1 MKTKIKH
8 LSKSTISMLLVLL
21 MVVSSVTAGIIATS
35 AAIVDG
41 DSKVG
46 ATQKF
51 TPGSTIYIDKSS
63 FTSYPGDSPSDKI
76 VAKFYYYDSH
86 DAYPSNADPTYV
98 EAEDV
103 DTNIYKVTVPNNE
116 WLGYIKIYGKNG
128 SNVFNPTT
136 FLSVDDMGSNNC
148 VKITGWNSSEWS
160 TYTPSSGYY
169 LHIGTNNNPTGWSH
183 YLTSDTME
191 FTITPSDIGQS
202 SFNTNNYYVGISS
215 STSVTNMYS
224 QGDKTVT
231 VVDGGG
237 LSSCGKEGP
246 VNQGGHNYNMA
257 RFRLSDSDS
266 PSITVSVTASG
277 SSTTYTITAASAP
290 VTAKLVLAGNKA
302 LVGDGNSWKNNES
315 GKEAPADLI
324 KDPDSGVYTW
334 TLNDVA
340 ASEDLE
346 FRIVKDGTWTSPTGA
361 SSSGNYSFTADSNTN
376 TGSITKAGSDNIK
389 FAINNRSNITFTY
402 TASTGTTTIKA
413 VNSLVDFD
421 GYYLVGRISKYT
433 DKNRTEEISAAEG
446 KTDTDGQYYPGK
458 WYFSSTSTKLLF
470 EHDTV
475 NTNRY
480 YIDTYKTI
488 SELSPLDNTGAFGT
502 GTTGQYF
509 AVYDKNRWWGDEEE
523 TNGANNFQ
531 NKRDNSNAITTAKTD
546 ALNSFGKELM
556 FNDKSSNS
564 DGYVRIWIDVSDVTQ
579 NTGEGNMKIWYEVI
593 NETLPIAKSVTLA
606 ASPNETTIGTN
617 ISLIATLTGRT
628 DATAGAELTYTFYD
642 GDAEIG
648 SVTTADSTATLAGVT
663 SGTAGV
669 HNYKVVVST
678 EAAYSKT
685 DAYNTSETVTK
696 TYRSVQASATAKFK
710 ENNLYV
716 TKDITA
722 ADHAA
727 SPDWL
732 IESEHAAAQQIFS
745 IDAKNFDYSEGD
757 ITDSDSYEFAMSN
770 SAAYDLN
777 FQEYTVDE
785 SLNQY
790 CDITLGTKIVTI
802 DGEEVSIRTY
812 IVKPRKNCKNP
823 VIYFNTAAD
832 KRTVYAVAEYVGD
845 TSQNVDT
852 TNKYVTYYFAEPVS
866 DNAITD
872 PSTASGNN
880 HDGLRIIA
888 WNSSYAKGSD
898 AASDSN
904 NYGPKAYDV
913 ITPVNVNGSN
923 SIYVNTSELYTGAI
937 GSGYQGSQ
945 EFKVYSVKLPVQM
958 TSFRFVKSN
967 DTAIDS
973 EYLWSRNKREDTGP
987 HSDVLNPNR
996 IYLYFSAHANGDSTV
1011 GWNRTVGI
1019 ILDEHLWTD
1028 NTSSSATNQV
1038 DTEEVKA
1045 NLINYKDISSIDNPK
1060 SEAVNTNLSTMYS
1073 TSGTP
1078 YTLYFGNFWAVN
1090 SDTGLTRYHKYY
1102 NLAQSGKENN
1112 DGDGTED
1119 TRMYYSAIQNY
1130 VGMTVSSKTNK
1141 MGYGY
1146 LMDTQSNDGDGVSTA
1161 KVNPLFD
1168 YDNLVSGGAASLV
1181 KQNIDFPMNKA
1192 TFNGI
1197 TTYSYDS
1204 TTDYNRLYDA
1214 SDEKFVVQG
1223 DKGTSTAGYWGN
1235 YAYGQD
1241 SDGKNYA
1248 GFFPF
1253 GGNNNKYSNTGFAAE
1268 FDMTFY
1274 MTNSGKLKGKDDSE
1288 QDIMFSFSGDDD
1300 VWVYV
1305 DGVKV
1310 LDLGGDH
1317 KVSAGVINFSEGKVY
1332 YKSAAIDAAKVNNNK
1347 GIVKDSTDVWAAGN
1361 ANYIKAVD
1369 LVDLLASYGVDFKKN
1384 DSSQP
1389 HTFQMFYMERGAFQS
1404 NCAISY
1410 NLPMASGLNI
1420 KNVVTTDNVNPG
1432 LVEATLKSANKDY
1445 FTYTMQEK
1453 ITDTDDYDVLRNK
1466 YSAATEYNLDFSTG
1480 IDLETPLYPYWYE
1493 TKRDV
1498 TYDDSELG
1506 NDSYKLSKSG
1516 SQPSGD
1522 GSKSQ
1527 KNDYNNSTFKD
1538 VANNV
1543 YTLGDTNLVPHT
1555 ETAVGE
1561 ETKTYGD
1568 VTGRTDSS
1576 GQFHLLYGQ
1585 TAKFENKID
1594 PYSLI
1599 SIKQTQSLGTVDT
1612 SGGVLG
1618 FTSTTYKTGDYYL
1631 TSYSI
1636 YDERSMSY
1644 IVKPQAVKA
1653 QNTSDI
1659 FAYDTTNTA
1668 TNPDGGT
1675 KSFYFASYKNNN
1687 DPNPSMTVTFTNDVA
1702 VGTLR
1707 VEKAVSGVAKAGD
1720 KFRFKVYFANV
1731 FGDTRQTEYREMPDL
1746 VYYIYNAGGSLAYT
1760 TPRTYGSGIVL
1771 EAGQYAE
1778 IKGVPVET
1786 AYQVREVTKSGY
1798 TLKEIDKTVVKPNNA
1813 AVDTASLGIDL
1824 TDATKFTDDPATGT
1838 KVERAAAQFYNEKFD
1853 PRDVTIDNLPTGCAG
1868 GTTKAKYDAGTN
1880 LTYYVNM
1887 IPTVMQTLVDDY
1899 RNYVSVSNVKF
1910 TNEGESF
1917 KVRIR
1922 YYDRKQVEGSYA
1934 QINPEGTY
1942 FDVKINNYTDY
1953 IVSDEDGN
1961 LVSINFQEMIKSA
1974 LTNFVLSDIITNEVD
1989 DYIAWSSQA
1998 DAVGVSGITT
2008 YTNAKTGE
2016 KYTSTPYHTNYISQP
2031 QSSGQKWV
2039 NYFTNTTEDDSIE
2052 EADIDTPE
2060 KYESIKGIT
2069 VWCFNTPK
2077 TYDVRV
2083 HYAKNADELTAGST
2097 KNINGTNVT
2106 INVAMGDTKTYSF
2119 YYNQRFGKVSP
2130 DPKAN
2135 EVGFMEQYDKVGYT
2149 NYFPNNSEDFASE
2162 IGEKKFIYWAY
2173 DAAGQQVASTDP
2185 LYAYRVTKPFDLY
2198 AVYGSEVLSE
2208 DVYGLTIFDNATES
2222 YVEDGTDGVPV
2233 KKTRINTIFNA
2244 YNLVDFDPKLRR
2256 PALINIFLSK
2266 QIRENPT
2273 YWTDARINE
2282 LFEKYKGQLKDLI
2295 TTYGVNGSF
2304 RQSKSFTSEIHE
2316 FNLTLTTYGYVYAA
2330 EKSIDTEVEGL
2341 TKATLTNKN
2350 RMQFVTKYTTKDL
2363 HPDYTDDD
2371 KNNKGYLN
2379 KNVCFISV
2387 GAMYYGTSD
2396 SSKWIISDNCLIRR
2410 FDSVDVTT
2418 KP

>member
-8 LSKSTISMLLVLL
+8 LSKSTISLLLVLL
-21 MVVSSVTAGIIATS
+21 MVISSVTVGIIATS

-41 DSKVG
+41 DGNVG
-46 ATQKF
+46 ATVDADSSVGAQMDF
-51 TPGSTIYIDKSS
+51 YLDTTTNWGSATAKYDAWVFGDTITDYWVDFSQVDSTYIWKTSITDEATGVKVYRRSTSS
-63 FTSYPGDSPSDKI
+63 TSHSFGDSDKWNTAEPSG
-76 VAKFYYYDSH
+76 SRGT
-86 DAYPSNADPTYV
+86 SN
-98 EAEDV
+98 
-103 DTNIYKVTVPNNE
+103 
-116 WLGYIKIYGKNG
+116 
-128 SNVFNPTT
+128 
-136 FLSVDDMGSNNC
+136 C
-148 VKITGWNSSEWS
+148 ITITDWNTGVWS
-160 TYTPSSGYY
+160 TYSTDYY
-169 LHIGTNNNPTGWSH
+169 IHLAKGDNNYDDWPATGTLIGTEGADFTIEANQIYCFGINQSSTDKNNLINMPASNDIVKSGDIAFAESNTSLGGGTGAKFRTNSAGTMNIK
-183 YLTSDTME
+183 YDGTTLTLTFNGTPVSDT
-191 FTITPSDIGQS
+191 
-202 SFNTNNYYVGISS
+202 
-215 STSVTNMYS
+215 
-224 QGDKTVT
+224 
-231 VVDGGG
+231 
-237 LSSCGKEGP
+237 
-246 VNQGGHNYNMA
+246 
-257 RFRLSDSDS
+257 
-266 PSITVSVTASG
+266 
-277 SSTTYTITAASAP
+277 
-290 VTAKLVLAGNKA
+290 LVLAGNKA
-302 LVGDGNSWKNNES
+302 LVGEEYKWKNNSAE
-315 GKEAPADLI
+315 KPARSDLI
-324 KDPDSGVYTW
+324 KNPDSGVYTW

-361 SSSGNYSFTADSNTN
+361 SSSGNYSFTEDSNTN

-402 TASTGTTTIKA
+402 TASTGKTTIKA
-413 VNSLVDFD
+413 VNSLVEFD

-433 DKNRTEEISAAEG
+433 DESRATEESAAEG
-446 KTDTDGQYYPGK
+446 RTDTDGQYYPGK
-458 WYFSSTSTKLLF
+458 WYFSSNSTNLPF
-470 EHDTV
+470 TRDTE
-475 NTNRY
+475 NTDLY
-480 YIDTYKTI
+480 YIDTFKTI

-509 AVYDKNRWWGDEEE
+509 AVYDKNRWWGDEAESQD
-523 TNGANNFQ
+523 ANNFQ

-564 DGYVRIWIDVSDVTQ
+564 DGYVRIWIDVSGVMQ
-579 NTGEGNMKIWYEVI
+579 NDGTGNMKIWYEVN
-593 NETLPIAKSVTLA
+593 NETLPIAKSVTLE
-606 ASPNETTIGTN
+606 ASPVEQNIGSN
-617 ISLIATLTGRT
+617 ISLTARLTDRT
-628 DATAGAELTYTFYD
+628 AGTSGAELTYTFYD
-642 GDAEIG
+642 GDTEIG
-648 SVTTADSTATLAGVT
+648 TVTTSENTATLNDIT
-663 SGTAGV
+663 SNFPGV

-678 EAAYSKT
+678 EAKYNKT
-685 DAYNTSETVTK
+685 DDYTGATTLE

-716 TKDITA
+716 TKDITSHLANPYWINKSTQA
-722 ADHAA
+722 AG
-727 SPDWL
+727 
-732 IESEHAAAQQIFS
+732 EQIFQ
-745 IDAKNFDYSEGD
+745 IVAKDNNYSAGD
-757 ITDSDSYEFAMSN
+757 ITDSGSYEFAMSN
-770 SAAYDLN
+770 SAAYDPN
-777 FQEYTVDE
+777 FHEYTIDE

-832 KRTVYAVAEYVGD
+832 KRTVYAVAEYVDD
-845 TSQNVDT
+845 TSQNIDT
-852 TNKYVTYYFAEPVS
+852 TNKYVTYYFAEPVG
-866 DNAITD
+866 DENITN
-872 PSTASGNN
+872 PSSGT
-880 HDGLRIIA
+880 GMRIVA
-888 WNSSYAKGSD
+888 WNASYAKGSD
-898 AASDSN
+898 AVRDDN
-904 NYGPKAYDV
+904 KYGPKAYDV
-913 ITPVNVNGSN
+913 TTEVKVNNSN
-923 SIYVNTSELYTGAI
+923 TIYVNVDELYTGNI
-937 GSGYQGSQ
+937 HNNYKGSQ
-945 EFKVYSVKLPVQM
+945 QFKVYSVKLPVQM
-958 TSFRFVKSN
+958 TSFRFVNYKSSN
-967 DTAIDS
+967 EPNESLEA
-973 EYLWSRNKREDTGP
+973 EYLWSRNKMEQTGP

-996 IYLYFSAHANGDSTV
+996 IYLLFNAHADGDSPV
-1011 GWNRTVGI
+1011 KWYRTVGV
-1019 ILDEHLWTD
+1019 ILDEHLWTK

-1060 SEAVNTNLSTMYS
+1060 SEAVNTSLSSMYN

-1078 YTLYFGNFWAVN
+1078 YTLYFGNFWDVN
-1090 SDTGLTRYHKYY
+1090 SDTGLTGYHKYY

-1112 DGDGTED
+1112 TGDGTED

-1168 YDNLVSGGAASLV
+1168 YDNLVSDGAASLV

-1253 GGNNNKYSNTGFAAE
+1253 GGNNDKYSNTGFAAE

-1332 YKSAAIDAAKVNNNK
+1332 YKSAAIDAAKVDNNK
-1347 GIVKDSTDVWAAGN
+1347 GIVKNSSDVWAAGN

-1445 FTYTMQEK
+1445 FNYSIQEK
-1453 ITDTDDYDVLRNK
+1453 ITSTADYEVLRNK
-1466 YSAATEYNLDFSTG
+1466 YSTATEYNSTFSEG
-1480 IDLETPLYPYWYE
+1480 IDLNSPLYPYWYE
-1493 TKRDV
+1493 TKREV
-1498 TYDDSELG
+1498 TYNDAALSDDT
-1506 NDSYKLSKSG
+1506 YKLSASG
-1516 SQPSGD
+1516 TQPPSGD
-1522 GSKSQ
+1522 DSKSQ
-1527 KNDYNNSTFKD
+1527 NNSYNNSEFKN
-1538 VANNV
+1538 VARNV
-1543 YTLGDTNLVPHT
+1543 YTIGDTNLVPYT
-1555 ETAVGE
+1555 NTVDG

-1568 VTGRTDSS
+1568 VTGRTDDI

-1599 SIKQTQSLGTVDT
+1599 SIKQTQNLGTVTTTTGD
-1612 SGGVLG
+1612 VLSYAA
-1618 FTSTTYKTGDYYL
+1618 TNYKTGDYYL

-1653 QNTSDI
+1653 QNTADI
-1659 FAYDTTNTA
+1659 LAYDTTNTA
-1668 TNPDGGT
+1668 TNPDSGT
-1675 KSFYFASYKNNN
+1675 KSFYFANYKTNNHS
-1687 DPNPSMTVTFTNDVA
+1687 NPSMTVTFTNDVA

-1707 VEKAVSGVAKAGD
+1707 VQKAVDGVAKPGD

-1731 FGDTRQTEYREMPDL
+1731 FGDTRQTTYREMPDL
-1746 VYYIYNAGGSLAYT
+1746 VYYIYNAGGSLAKT
-1760 TPRTYGSGIVL
+1760 TPYTYGSGILL

-1786 AYQVREVTKSGY
+1786 AYQVCEVTKSGY
-1798 TLKEIDKTVVKPNNA
+1798 TLKEINKTVVKPNNA
-1813 AVDTASLGIDL
+1813 AVDTTSLSIDL
-1824 TDATKFTDDPATGT
+1824 ADTAKFTDDPTTGA
-1838 KVERAAAQFYNEKFD
+1838 KVTRDAAKFYNEKFD
-1853 PRDVTIDNLPTGCAG
+1853 PRDVTIDNLPTDCAG
-1868 GTTKAKYDAGTN
+1868 GTTKAKYEAGTN

-1887 IPTVMQTLVDDY
+1887 IPTITETLVDDF

-1910 TNEGESF
+1910 TNECESF

-1922 YYDRKQVEGSYA
+1922 YYDRNQVEGSYA

-1961 LVSINFQEMIKSA
+1961 LVSINFQKMIQSA

-1998 DAVGVSGITT
+1998 DAVGDSGIKT

-2016 KYTSTPYHTNYISQP
+2016 TYMSTQYHTDYISQP

-2039 NYFTNTTEDDSIE
+2039 NYFTDTTESESLDEDAIT
-2052 EADIDTPE
+2052 TPAQ
-2060 KYESIKGIT
+2060 YGSIKGIT

-2077 TYDVRV
+2077 TYNVNV
-2083 HYAKNADELTAGST
+2083 HYAKSDAELSDDST

-2106 INVAMGDTKTYSF
+2106 INVAKGDKKTYSF

-2149 NYFPNNSEDFASE
+2149 NYFPNNPDDFESE
-2162 IGEKKFIYWAY
+2162 IGDKKFIYWAY

-2222 YVEDGTDGVPV
+2222 YVEDGPDGVPV

-2266 QIRENPT
+2266 QIRQDPT

-2282 LFEKYKGQLKDLI
+2282 LFEKYKGQLKTLLSDKG
-2295 TTYGVNGSF
+2295 GVSYFKQNQTFS
-2304 RQSKSFTSEIHE
+2304 TDVTE

-2330 EKSIDTEVEGL
+2330 EKSIDTGVVGL
-2341 TKATLTNKN
+2341 TTATLTNKN

-2396 SSKWIISDNCLIRR
+2396 SSEWIISDNCLIRR

-2418 KP
+2418 TKP